1 MAEIKTDVLSTVSSS
16 GSGLQ
21 LKSLTSSLVEAAT
34 SGERTLTERKIED
47 TNTTI
52 SAMGQ
57 LSQQVGL
64 FKSSMASIAE
74 AASRTATSSS
84 DDVSI
89 KVTEESI
96 ATDVSAV
103 VKVLG
108 LASAQILSFRFD
120 ASVTPSTAINQGLVS
135 LNTVAGDSA
144 ASFDL
149 DSNNATLTGLTEE
162 LNKIGGISASLLDTG
177 TGYALIIKSEDGT
190 GNALNPASINEIKSA
205 LKMANGASD
214 GQVNEQQN
222 PLGVASAETE
232 AQNASLLVD
241 GVAVQ
246 RSSNEFEDLF
256 AGHKI
261 TLNAVG
267 TSTLRSSD
275 TSASVKDRLSNFLAT
290 VNELKSYLSEATQR
304 GINGAKPGPLAGD
317 IAAQSIQNRIRNIA
331 TQPITGFGGDPL
343 YLAQIGVQ
351 TERDGTLTLNAERF
365 ERALEENPELAN
377 ALFTTKYSSP
387 NADLSIQ
394 GLSFAPPKPG
404 TYDLVYNKSTNP
416 ETATLDGQPLT
427 ISTNSNGNVMLRSND
442 GDTRGVMIT
451 LGTNETLTTTVSYGQ
466 SLADQLQDYG
476 DTLLGTSGLL
486 ARRETDLDKDL
497 LEFETEIEDLDSKV
511 EQLTARYNT
520 QFGRM
525 EAVISSLKRTGEY
538 MQSMMDS
545 WIASK

>member
-34 SGERTLTERKIED
+34 SGERTLTERQIED

-84 DDVSI
+84 NDVSI
-89 KVTEESI
+89 EVTEE
-96 ATDVSAV
+96 ANAADVSAV

-120 ASVTPSTAINQGLVS
+120 ASVTPSTAIKQGLVS

-190 GNALNPASINEIKSA
+190 GNALNPASINEIKSV
-205 LKMANGASD
+205 LKM
-214 GQVNEQQN
+214 VNEQQN

-232 AQNASLLVD
+232 AQNARLLVD

-377 ALFTTKYSSP
+377 ALFTTP
-387 NADLSIQ
+387 QTWHI
-394 GLSFAPPKPG
+394 
-404 TYDLVYNKSTNP
+404 
-416 ETATLDGQPLT
+416 
-427 ISTNSNGNVMLRSND
+427 
-442 GDTRGVMIT
+442 
-451 LGTNETLTTTVSYGQ
+451 
-466 SLADQLQDYG
+466 
-476 DTLLGTSGLL
+476 
-486 ARRETDLDKDL
+486 
-497 LEFETEIEDLDSKV
+497 
-511 EQLTARYNT
+511 
-520 QFGRM
+520 
-525 EAVISSLKRTGEY
+525 
-538 MQSMMDS
+538 
-545 WIASK
+545 

>member
-149 DSNNATLTGLTEE
+149 DTNNATLTGLTEE

-190 GNALNPASINEIKSA
+190 GNALNPASINEIKSV
-205 LKMANGASD
+205 LKM
-214 GQVNEQQN
+214 VNEQQN

-351 TERDGTLTLNAERF
+351 DGTLTLNAERF

>member
-57 LSQQVGL
+57 LSQKVGL

-84 DDVSI
+84 VDVSI
-89 KVTEESI
+89 EVTEESI

-103 VKVLG
+103 VEVLG
-108 LASAQILSFRFD
+108 LASGQILSFRFD
-120 ASVTPSTAINQGLVS
+120 ASVTPSTGINQGLVS
-135 LNTVAGDSA
+135 LNTVAGDNP
-144 ASFDL
+144 ASFYL

-162 LNKIGGISASLLDTG
+162 LNKIQGISASLLDTG

-190 GNALNPASINEIKSA
+190 GNALNPASIDEIKSA
-205 LKMANGASD
+205 LKMDNNAPD
-214 GQVNEQQN
+214 GVVTAIN
-222 PLGVASAETE
+222 PLGVASTETE
-232 AQNASLLVD
+232 ARNASLLVD

-256 AGHKI
+256 TGHKI

-387 NADLSIQ
+387 NADLSIR

-404 TYDLVYNKSTNP
+404 TYDLVYDKSTDP
-416 ETATLDGQPLT
+416 ETATLDGQSLT
-427 ISTNSNGNVMLRSND
+427 ISTNSNGNVVLRSND

-497 LEFETEIEDLDSKV
+497 LEFETKIEDLDSKV